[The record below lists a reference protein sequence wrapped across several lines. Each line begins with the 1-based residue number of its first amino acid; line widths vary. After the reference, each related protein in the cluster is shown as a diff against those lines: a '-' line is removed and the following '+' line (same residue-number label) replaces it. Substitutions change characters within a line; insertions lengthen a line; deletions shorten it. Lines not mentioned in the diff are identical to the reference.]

1 MKNLEELKEQLSTLQ
16 SQLSSKMSELYENN
30 IAYPEMNEEVIELNN
45 QIATLSNEILNSK
58 KDLNSSIV
66 IYKKDNLEKE
76 ISDIET
82 QMNNRIQ
89 ELYNEGNQ
97 YIETDDTI
105 INLNSKKILLENE
118 LSSLKKYIKD
128 NMITSNLERLQ
139 NEYKEKQSLLEARQN
154 ELYNNGEQYIQMD
167 SKIMELNNELLR
179 LNNEINNLHNKLIV
193 DAYVTKK
200 EELEEKVSNLE
211 NNLNNKLDELHND
224 GNAYPQMDETVIKLN
239 SEIAS
244 LNDSIK
250 ELVSKYKNNLLNDD
264 IFDTIEVSRE
274 EVVTNEHVLTNNTS
288 ENMADEKSVSNS
300 ETNEA
305 SENKADE
312 KSVSNSETN
321 EASENNLEDKT
332 ANNNKEVLDNTIETD
347 LAELERKQVLLNN
360 KAILY
365 NKLMSGERTIENGKV
380 IKTDSFVKRKK
391 ILEQKISELEEQ
403 RLSAQNLIS
412 NSELEQQKQSVQG
425 LINYFPEMK
434 DEEPIV
440 LYNNAIKS
448 QNKEDILK
456 AIQAVNTMEN
466 ELHKNPILEVLNTM
480 LTIDEQKSKNSNLEN
495 ELAKLTKEKEE
506 LLKLEQDTI
515 DMYTADLNATKEEL
529 SQVTEQ
535 INNLKVQ
542 KETNKENTTSNIKLS
557 EEDSKKVENL
567 PGSSSPTAMI
577 PRNKLEETYKER
589 LENAAKEEPIFHD
602 TEMKEN
608 SMPVEETNQTEVG
621 LNNNDNNLN
630 SEQKTTS
637 NEENQ
642 DSKQENNEEN
652 LDLNLIPKNDDDL
665 DFDLTPEEYKPQII
679 QSVKK
684 ASAKLLEKIKNSK
697 FIELTT
703 KAIEKLREHKVAAL
717 AVTSAAFI
725 GIVGMAGISKNNED
739 KTNTNEIAQTT
750 EQTFETPTESNI
762 ETPIEPAIETTPVE
776 TSEVV
781 ATPTDEETSY
791 KEDLSQA
798 LSNILNSNSEVYT
811 SADRA
816 INNTNGLQPY
826 TESWQNAE
834 PSAYYKIED
843 NQLQKMNETEPNN
856 YYQDGGNVAV
866 RMDNNGTPIG
876 YVSVDQQENT
886 SSKSM

>member
-82 QMNNRIQ
+82 KMNNRIQ

-211 NNLNNKLDELHND
+211 NSLNNKLDELYND

-239 SEIAS
+239 SEIVS

-305 SENKADE
+305 SEN
-312 KSVSNSETN
+312 
-321 EASENNLEDKT
+321 NLEDKT
-332 ANNNKEVLDNTIETD
+332 ANNNKEVVDNTIETD

-380 IKTDSFVKRKK
+380 IKTDSFVKRKE
-391 ILEQKISELEEQ
+391 ILEQKISKLEEQ

-434 DEEPIV
+434 DKEPIV

-577 PRNKLEETYKER
+577 PRNKLEETYEER

-608 SMPVEETNQTEVG
+608 SMSVEETNQTEVG

-630 SEQKTTS
+630 SEQKTTF

-642 DSKQENNEEN
+642 DSKQENNEED
-652 LDLNLIPKNDDDL
+652 LDLNLISKNDDDL

-679 QSVKK
+679 QSIKK
-684 ASAKLLEKIKNSK
+684 APAKLLEKIKNSK
-697 FIELTT
+697 FVELTT
-703 KAIEKLREHKVAAL
+703 KVIEKLREHKVAAL
-717 AVTSAAFI
+717 AVTTAAFI
-725 GIVGMAGISKNNED
+725 GIAGLAGISKNNED
-739 KTNTNEIAQTT
+739 KANSNEATQTT
-750 EQTFETPTESNI
+750 EQTAETPAEPNI
-762 ETPIEPAIETTPVE
+762 ESPIEPVIETSPVE
-776 TSEVV
+776 TSEVTT
-781 ATPTDEETSY
+781 TPTEEETSY
-791 KEDLSQA
+791 KEDLNQA

-843 NQLQKMNETEPNN
+843 NQLQKMNETEANN

-876 YVSVDQQENT
+876 YVSVEQQENT

>member
-82 QMNNRIQ
+82 QINNRIQ

-128 NMITSNLERLQ
+128 NMITSNLEKLQ

-167 SKIMELNNELLR
+167 SKIMELDNELLR

-211 NNLNNKLDELHND
+211 NSLNNKLDELYND

-305 SENKADE
+305 SEN
-312 KSVSNSETN
+312 
-321 EASENNLEDKT
+321 NLEDKT

-360 KAILY
+360 KSILY

-380 IKTDSFVKRKK
+380 IKTDSFVKRKE
-391 ILEQKISELEEQ
+391 ILEQKISKLEEQ

-434 DEEPIV
+434 VEEPIV

-567 PGSSSPTAMI
+567 PGSSSPTAML

-608 SMPVEETNQTEVG
+608 SIPVEETNQTKVG

-703 KAIEKLREHKVAAL
+703 KVIEKLREHKVAAL

-843 NQLQKMNETEPNN
+843 NQLQKMNETEANN

>member
-82 QMNNRIQ
+82 QINNRIQ

-167 SKIMELNNELLR
+167 SKIMELDNELLR

-211 NNLNNKLDELHND
+211 NSLNNKLDELYND

-305 SENKADE
+305 SEN
-312 KSVSNSETN
+312 
-321 EASENNLEDKT
+321 NLEDKT
-332 ANNNKEVLDNTIETD
+332 ANNNKEVVDNTIETD

-360 KAILY
+360 KSILY

-391 ILEQKISELEEQ
+391 IIEQKISELEEQ

-506 LLKLEQDTI
+506 LLKLEQDNI
-515 DMYTADLNATKEEL
+515 NMYTADLNATKEEL

-703 KAIEKLREHKVAAL
+703 KVIEKLREHKVAAL

-762 ETPIEPAIETTPVE
+762 ESPIEPAIETTPVE

-843 NQLQKMNETEPNN
+843 NQLQKMNETEANN

>member
-82 QMNNRIQ
+82 QINNRIQ

-264 IFDTIEVSRE
+264 IFNTIEVSRE

-305 SENKADE
+305 SEN
-312 KSVSNSETN
+312 
-321 EASENNLEDKT
+321 NLEDKT
-332 ANNNKEVLDNTIETD
+332 ANNNKEVVNNTIETD

-380 IKTDSFVKRKK
+380 IKTDSFVKRKE
-391 ILEQKISELEEQ
+391 ILEQKISELEEK

-412 NSELEQQKQSVQG
+412 NSELEQQKQSVQS

-434 DEEPIV
+434 DKEPIV

-466 ELHKNPILEVLNTM
+466 ELHKSPILEVLNTM
-480 LTIDEQKSKNSNLEN
+480 LTIDEQKLKNSNLEN
-495 ELAKLTKEKEE
+495 KLAKLTKEKEE

-567 PGSSSPTAMI
+567 PGSSSPTAML
-577 PRNKLEETYKER
+577 PRNKLEETYEER

-843 NQLQKMNETEPNN
+843 NQLQKMNETEANN

-876 YVSVDQQENT
+876 YVSVEQQENT

>member
-82 QMNNRIQ
+82 QINNRTQ
-89 ELYNEGNQ
+89 ELYNDGNQ

-105 INLNSKKILLENE
+105 INLNSKKILLEKE

-288 ENMADEKSVSNS
+288 ENMADEKSVL
-300 ETNEA
+300 
-305 SENKADE
+305 
-312 KSVSNSETN
+312 NSETN

-332 ANNNKEVLDNTIETD
+332 ANNNKEVVDNTIETD

-380 IKTDSFVKRKK
+380 IKTDSFVKRKE

-456 AIQAVNTMEN
+456 AIQAVNNMEN

-567 PGSSSPTAMI
+567 PGSSSPTAML

-608 SMPVEETNQTEVG
+608 SMPVEGTNQTEG
-621 LNNNDNNLN
+621 ELNNNDNNLN

-703 KAIEKLREHKVAAL
+703 KVIEKLREHKVAAL

-739 KTNTNEIAQTT
+739 KTNTNEITQTT

-843 NQLQKMNETEPNN
+843 NQLQKMNETEANN

>member
-82 QMNNRIQ
+82 QINNRIQ

-167 SKIMELNNELLR
+167 SKIMELDNELLR

-305 SENKADE
+305 SEN
-312 KSVSNSETN
+312 
-321 EASENNLEDKT
+321 NLEDKT
-332 ANNNKEVLDNTIETD
+332 ANNNKEVVDNTIETD

-380 IKTDSFVKRKK
+380 IKTDSFVKRKE

-466 ELHKNPILEVLNTM
+466 ELHKSPILEVLNTM
-480 LTIDEQKSKNSNLEN
+480 LTIDEQKLKNSNLEN

-567 PGSSSPTAMI
+567 PGSSSPTAML
-577 PRNKLEETYKER
+577 PRNKLEETYEER

-608 SMPVEETNQTEVG
+608 SIPVEETNQTEVG

-717 AVTSAAFI
+717 AVTTAAFI
-725 GIVGMAGISKNNED
+725 GIAGLAGISKNNED
-739 KTNTNEIAQTT
+739 KANSNEATQTT
-750 EQTFETPTESNI
+750 EQTAETPAEPNI
-762 ETPIEPAIETTPVE
+762 ESPIEPVIETSPVE
-776 TSEVV
+776 TSEVTT
-781 ATPTDEETSY
+781 TPTEEETSY

-843 NQLQKMNETEPNN
+843 NQLQKMNETEANN

-876 YVSVDQQENT
+876 YVSVEQQENT

>member
-16 SQLSSKMSELYENN
+16 SQLNSKMSELYENN

-139 NEYKEKQSLLEARQN
+139 NEYKEKQLLLEARQN

-167 SKIMELNNELLR
+167 SKIMELDNELLR

-224 GNAYPQMDETVIKLN
+224 GNAYPQIDETVIKLN

-274 EVVTNEHVLTNNTS
+274 EVVTNEHVLTNNNS
-288 ENMADEKSVSNS
+288 ENM
-300 ETNEA
+300 
-305 SENKADE
+305 ADE

-332 ANNNKEVLDNTIETD
+332 ANNNKEVVDNTIETD

-380 IKTDSFVKRKK
+380 IKTDSFVKRKE

-456 AIQAVNTMEN
+456 AIQAVNNMEN

-567 PGSSSPTAMI
+567 PGSSSPTAML

-843 NQLQKMNETEPNN
+843 NQLQKMNETEANN

>member
-154 ELYNNGEQYIQMD
+154 ELHNNGEQYIQMD
-167 SKIMELNNELLR
+167 SKIMELDNELLR

-211 NNLNNKLDELHND
+211 NSLNNKLDELHND

-288 ENMADEKSVSNS
+288 ENMADEKSVL
-300 ETNEA
+300 
-305 SENKADE
+305 
-312 KSVSNSETN
+312 NSETN

-332 ANNNKEVLDNTIETD
+332 ANNNKEVLYNTIETD

-380 IKTDSFVKRKK
+380 IKTDSFVKRKE

-567 PGSSSPTAMI
+567 PGSSSPTAML

-665 DFDLTPEEYKPQII
+665 GFDLTPEEYKPQII

-684 ASAKLLEKIKNSK
+684 APAKLLEKIKNSK

-703 KAIEKLREHKVAAL
+703 KVIEKLREHKVAAL

-843 NQLQKMNETEPNN
+843 NQLQKMNETEANN

>member
-82 QMNNRIQ
+82 QINNRTQ
-89 ELYNEGNQ
+89 ELYNDGNQ

-105 INLNSKKILLENE
+105 INLNSKKILLEKE

-288 ENMADEKSVSNS
+288 EKMADEKSVL
-300 ETNEA
+300 
-305 SENKADE
+305 
-312 KSVSNSETN
+312 NSETN

-332 ANNNKEVLDNTIETD
+332 ANNNKEVVDNTIETD

-380 IKTDSFVKRKK
+380 IKTDSFVKRKE

-703 KAIEKLREHKVAAL
+703 KVIEKLREHKVAAL

-739 KTNTNEIAQTT
+739 KTNTNEITQTT
-750 EQTFETPTESNI
+750 EQTFETPTDSNI

-843 NQLQKMNETEPNN
+843 NQLQKMNETEANN

>member
-82 QMNNRIQ
+82 QINNRIQ

-167 SKIMELNNELLR
+167 SKIMELDNELLR

-305 SENKADE
+305 SEN
-312 KSVSNSETN
+312 
-321 EASENNLEDKT
+321 NLEDKT

-360 KAILY
+360 KAILN

-380 IKTDSFVKRKK
+380 IKTDSFVKRKE

-725 GIVGMAGISKNNED
+725 GIVSMAGISKNNED
-739 KTNTNEIAQTT
+739 KTNTNEITQTT

-843 NQLQKMNETEPNN
+843 NQLQKMNETEANN

>member
-16 SQLSSKMSELYENN
+16 SQLNSKMSELYENN
-30 IAYPEMNEEVIELNN
+30 IAYPEMNEEVIKLNN

-167 SKIMELNNELLR
+167 SKIMELDNELLR

-305 SENKADE
+305 SEN
-312 KSVSNSETN
+312 
-321 EASENNLEDKT
+321 NLEDKT
-332 ANNNKEVLDNTIETD
+332 ANNNKEVVDNTIETD

-391 ILEQKISELEEQ
+391 ILEQKISELEEK

-456 AIQAVNTMEN
+456 AIQAVNNMEN

-506 LLKLEQDTI
+506 LLKLEQDKI
-515 DMYTADLNATKEEL
+515 NMYTADLNATKEEL

-567 PGSSSPTAMI
+567 PGSSSPTAML

-739 KTNTNEIAQTT
+739 KTNTNEITQTT

-843 NQLQKMNETEPNN
+843 NQLQKMNETEANN

>member
-82 QMNNRIQ
+82 QINNRIQ

-167 SKIMELNNELLR
+167 SKIMELDNELLR

-224 GNAYPQMDETVIKLN
+224 GNTYPQMDETVIKLN

-305 SENKADE
+305 SEN
-312 KSVSNSETN
+312 
-321 EASENNLEDKT
+321 NLEDKT
-332 ANNNKEVLDNTIETD
+332 ANNNKEVVDNTIETD

-380 IKTDSFVKRKK
+380 IKTDSFVKRKE
-391 ILEQKISELEEQ
+391 ILEQKISELEEK

-412 NSELEQQKQSVQG
+412 NSELEQQKQSVQS

-434 DEEPIV
+434 DKEPIV

-466 ELHKNPILEVLNTM
+466 ELHKSPILEVLNTM
-480 LTIDEQKSKNSNLEN
+480 LTIDEQKLKNSNLEN

-529 SQVTEQ
+529 SQITEQ

-567 PGSSSPTAMI
+567 PGSSSPTAML
-577 PRNKLEETYKER
+577 PRNKLEETYEER
-589 LENAAKEEPIFHD
+589 LENAAKEEPIFYD

-684 ASAKLLEKIKNSK
+684 APAKLLEKIKNSK

-703 KAIEKLREHKVAAL
+703 KVIEKLREHKVAAL

-739 KTNTNEIAQTT
+739 KTNTNEIPQTT
-750 EQTFETPTESNI
+750 AQTFETSTESNI

-843 NQLQKMNETEPNN
+843 NQLQKMNETEANN

>member
-82 QMNNRIQ
+82 QINNRIQ

-105 INLNSKKILLENE
+105 INLNSKKILFENE

-128 NMITSNLERLQ
+128 NMITSNLEKLQ

-167 SKIMELNNELLR
+167 SKIMELDNELLR

-211 NNLNNKLDELHND
+211 NSLNNKLDELYND

-305 SENKADE
+305 SEN
-312 KSVSNSETN
+312 
-321 EASENNLEDKT
+321 NLEDKT

-360 KAILY
+360 KSILY

-380 IKTDSFVKRKK
+380 IKTDSFVKRKE
-391 ILEQKISELEEQ
+391 IIEQKISELEEQ

-542 KETNKENTTSNIKLS
+542 KKTNKENTTSNIKLS

-567 PGSSSPTAMI
+567 PGSSSPTAML

-703 KAIEKLREHKVAAL
+703 KVIKKLREHKVAAL

-739 KTNTNEIAQTT
+739 KTNTNEITQTT

-791 KEDLSQA
+791 KEYLSQA

-843 NQLQKMNETEPNN
+843 NQLQKMNETEANN
-856 YYQDGGNVAV
+856 YHQDGGNVAV

>member
-16 SQLSSKMSELYENN
+16 SQLNSKMSELYENN
-30 IAYPEMNEEVIELNN
+30 IAYPEMNEEVIKLNN

-167 SKIMELNNELLR
+167 SKIMELDNELLR

-305 SENKADE
+305 SEN
-312 KSVSNSETN
+312 
-321 EASENNLEDKT
+321 NLEDKT
-332 ANNNKEVLDNTIETD
+332 ANNNKEVVDNTIETD

-391 ILEQKISELEEQ
+391 ILEQKISELEEK

-412 NSELEQQKQSVQG
+412 NSELEQQKQSVQS

-434 DEEPIV
+434 DKEPIV

-456 AIQAVNTMEN
+456 AIQAVNNMEN

-506 LLKLEQDTI
+506 LLKLEQDKI
-515 DMYTADLNATKEEL
+515 NMYTADLNATKEEL

-567 PGSSSPTAMI
+567 PGSSSPTAML

-843 NQLQKMNETEPNN
+843 NQLQKMNETEANN

>member
-82 QMNNRIQ
+82 QINNRIQ

-239 SEIAS
+239 SELAS

-305 SENKADE
+305 SEN
-312 KSVSNSETN
+312 
-321 EASENNLEDKT
+321 NLEDKT
-332 ANNNKEVLDNTIETD
+332 ANNNKEVVDNTIETD

-380 IKTDSFVKRKK
+380 IKTDSFVKRKE

-434 DEEPIV
+434 DKEPIV

-456 AIQAVNTMEN
+456 AIQAVNNMEN

-506 LLKLEQDTI
+506 LLKSEQDTI

-567 PGSSSPTAMI
+567 PGSSSPTAML
-577 PRNKLEETYKER
+577 PRNKLEETYEER

-608 SMPVEETNQTEVG
+608 SMPVEETNQTEG
-621 LNNNDNNLN
+621 ELNNNDNNLN

-684 ASAKLLEKIKNSK
+684 APAKLLEKIKNSK
-697 FIELTT
+697 FVELTT
-703 KAIEKLREHKVAAL
+703 KVIEKLRKHKVAAL
-717 AVTSAAFI
+717 AVTTAAFI
-725 GIVGMAGISKNNED
+725 GIAGLAGISKNNED
-739 KTNTNEIAQTT
+739 KANSNEATQTT
-750 EQTFETPTESNI
+750 EQTAETPTEPNI
-762 ETPIEPAIETTPVE
+762 ETPIEPVIETSPVE
-776 TSEVV
+776 TSEVTT
-781 ATPTDEETSY
+781 TPTEEETSY

-816 INNTNGLQPY
+816 INNTNRLQPY

-843 NQLQKMNETEPNN
+843 NQLQKMNETEANN

-876 YVSVDQQENT
+876 YVSVEQQENT

>member
-288 ENMADEKSVSNS
+288 ENMADEKSVL
-300 ETNEA
+300 
-305 SENKADE
+305 
-312 KSVSNSETN
+312 NSETN

-332 ANNNKEVLDNTIETD
+332 ANNNKEVVDNTIEID

-391 ILEQKISELEEQ
+391 ILEQKISELEEK

-412 NSELEQQKQSVQG
+412 NSELEQQKQSVQS

-480 LTIDEQKSKNSNLEN
+480 LTIDEQKLKNSNLEN

-703 KAIEKLREHKVAAL
+703 KVIEKLREHKVAAL

-739 KTNTNEIAQTT
+739 KTNTNEITQTT

-843 NQLQKMNETEPNN
+843 NQLQKMNETEANN

>member
-82 QMNNRIQ
+82 QINNRIQ

-167 SKIMELNNELLR
+167 SKIMELDNELLR

-239 SEIAS
+239 SEFAS

-288 ENMADEKSVSNS
+288 ENM
-300 ETNEA
+300 
-305 SENKADE
+305 ADE

-380 IKTDSFVKRKK
+380 IKTDSFVKRKE

-725 GIVGMAGISKNNED
+725 GIVSMAGISKNNED
-739 KTNTNEIAQTT
+739 KTNTNEITQTT

-843 NQLQKMNETEPNN
+843 NQLQKMNETEANN

>member
-288 ENMADEKSVSNS
+288 ENMADEKSVL
-300 ETNEA
+300 
-305 SENKADE
+305 
-312 KSVSNSETN
+312 NSETN

-332 ANNNKEVLDNTIETD
+332 ANNNKEVVDNTIEID

-391 ILEQKISELEEQ
+391 ILEQKISELEEK

-412 NSELEQQKQSVQG
+412 NSELEQQKQSVQS

-480 LTIDEQKSKNSNLEN
+480 LTIDEQKLKNSNLEN

-567 PGSSSPTAMI
+567 PGSSSPTAML

-703 KAIEKLREHKVAAL
+703 KVIEKLREHKVAAL

-739 KTNTNEIAQTT
+739 KTNTNEITQTT

-843 NQLQKMNETEPNN
+843 NQLQKMNETEANN

>member
-82 QMNNRIQ
+82 QINNRIQ

-264 IFDTIEVSRE
+264 IFNTIEVSRE

-305 SENKADE
+305 SEN
-312 KSVSNSETN
+312 
-321 EASENNLEDKT
+321 NLEDKT
-332 ANNNKEVLDNTIETD
+332 ANNNKEVVDNTIETD

-380 IKTDSFVKRKK
+380 IKTDSFVKRKE
-391 ILEQKISELEEQ
+391 ILEQKISELEEK

-412 NSELEQQKQSVQG
+412 NSELEQQKQSVQS

-434 DEEPIV
+434 DKEPIV

-466 ELHKNPILEVLNTM
+466 ELHKSPILEVLNTM
-480 LTIDEQKSKNSNLEN
+480 LTIDEQKLKNSNLEN
-495 ELAKLTKEKEE
+495 KLAKLTKEKEE

-577 PRNKLEETYKER
+577 PRNKLEETYEER

-684 ASAKLLEKIKNSK
+684 APAKLLEKIKNSK

-703 KAIEKLREHKVAAL
+703 KVIEKLREHKVAAL

-725 GIVGMAGISKNNED
+725 GIVGMVGISKNNED

-843 NQLQKMNETEPNN
+843 NQLQKMNETEANN

>member
-16 SQLSSKMSELYENN
+16 SQLSSKTSELYENN

-264 IFDTIEVSRE
+264 IFNTIEVSRE

-305 SENKADE
+305 SEN
-312 KSVSNSETN
+312 
-321 EASENNLEDKT
+321 NLEDKT
-332 ANNNKEVLDNTIETD
+332 ANNNKEVVDNTIETD

-380 IKTDSFVKRKK
+380 IKTDSFVKRKE
-391 ILEQKISELEEQ
+391 ILEQKISELEEK

-412 NSELEQQKQSVQG
+412 NSELEQQKQSVQS

-434 DEEPIV
+434 DKEPIV

-466 ELHKNPILEVLNTM
+466 ELHKSPILEVLNTM
-480 LTIDEQKSKNSNLEN
+480 LTIDEQKLKNSNLEN
-495 ELAKLTKEKEE
+495 KLAKLTKEKEE

-567 PGSSSPTAMI
+567 PGSSSPTAML
-577 PRNKLEETYKER
+577 PRNKLEETYEER

-843 NQLQKMNETEPNN
+843 NQLQKMNETEANN

-876 YVSVDQQENT
+876 YVSVEQQENT

>member
-82 QMNNRIQ
+82 QINNRTQ
-89 ELYNEGNQ
+89 ELYNDGNQ

-105 INLNSKKILLENE
+105 INLNSKKILLEKE

-288 ENMADEKSVSNS
+288 ENMADEKSVL
-300 ETNEA
+300 
-305 SENKADE
+305 
-312 KSVSNSETN
+312 NSETN

-332 ANNNKEVLDNTIETD
+332 ANNNKEVVDNTIETD

-380 IKTDSFVKRKK
+380 IKTDSFVKRKE

-703 KAIEKLREHKVAAL
+703 KVIEKLREHKVAAL

-739 KTNTNEIAQTT
+739 KTNTNEITQTT

-843 NQLQKMNETEPNN
+843 NQIQKMNETEANN

>member
-82 QMNNRIQ
+82 KMNNRIQ

-167 SKIMELNNELLR
+167 SKIMELDNELLR

-211 NNLNNKLDELHND
+211 NSLNNKLDELYND

-239 SEIAS
+239 SEIVS

-305 SENKADE
+305 SEN
-312 KSVSNSETN
+312 
-321 EASENNLEDKT
+321 NLEDKT
-332 ANNNKEVLDNTIETD
+332 ANNNKEVVDNTIETD

-380 IKTDSFVKRKK
+380 IKTDSFVKRKE

-434 DEEPIV
+434 DKEPIV

-456 AIQAVNTMEN
+456 AIQAVNNMEN

-506 LLKLEQDTI
+506 LLKSEQDTI

-577 PRNKLEETYKER
+577 PRNKLEETYEER

-608 SMPVEETNQTEVG
+608 SMSVEETNQTEVG

-630 SEQKTTS
+630 SEQKTTF

-642 DSKQENNEEN
+642 DSKQENNEED
-652 LDLNLIPKNDDDL
+652 LDLNLISKNDDDL

-679 QSVKK
+679 QSIKK
-684 ASAKLLEKIKNSK
+684 APAKLLEKIKNSK
-697 FIELTT
+697 FVELTT
-703 KAIEKLREHKVAAL
+703 KVIEKLREHKVAAL
-717 AVTSAAFI
+717 AVTTAAFI
-725 GIVGMAGISKNNED
+725 GIAGLAGISKNNED
-739 KTNTNEIAQTT
+739 KANSNEATQTT
-750 EQTFETPTESNI
+750 EQTAETPAEPNI
-762 ETPIEPAIETTPVE
+762 ETPIEPVIETSPVE
-776 TSEVV
+776 TSEVTT
-781 ATPTDEETSY
+781 TPTEEETSY
-791 KEDLSQA
+791 KEDLNQA

-843 NQLQKMNETEPNN
+843 NQLQKMNETEANN

>member
-288 ENMADEKSVSNS
+288 ENMADEKSVL
-300 ETNEA
+300 
-305 SENKADE
+305 
-312 KSVSNSETN
+312 NSETN

-608 SMPVEETNQTEVG
+608 SMSVEETNQTEVG

-665 DFDLTPEEYKPQII
+665 DFNLTPEEYKPQII

-703 KAIEKLREHKVAAL
+703 KVIEKLREHKVAAL

-826 TESWQNAE
+826 TESWQNAK

-843 NQLQKMNETEPNN
+843 NQLQKMNETEANN

>member
-82 QMNNRIQ
+82 QTNNRIQ

-211 NNLNNKLDELHND
+211 NSLNNKLDELHND

-244 LNDSIK
+244 LNDNIK

-264 IFDTIEVSRE
+264 IFDTIEVSKE
-274 EVVTNEHVLTNNTS
+274 EVVTNENVLTNNTS
-288 ENMADEKSVSNS
+288 EN
-300 ETNEA
+300 T
-305 SENKADE
+305 ADE

-347 LAELERKQVLLNN
+347 LAELERKQVLLNTE
-360 KAILY
+360 AILY
-365 NKLMSGERTIENGKV
+365 NKLMSGEITSKNGKV

-480 LTIDEQKSKNSNLEN
+480 LAIDEQKSKNSNLEN

-506 LLKLEQDTI
+506 LLKLEQDKI
-515 DMYTADLNATKEEL
+515 NMYTADLNATKEEL

-567 PGSSSPTAMI
+567 PGSSAPTAML
-577 PRNKLEETYKER
+577 PRNKLEETYEER

-608 SMPVEETNQTEVG
+608 SMPVEETNQTEG
-621 LNNNDNNLN
+621 ELNNNDNNLN

-642 DSKQENNEEN
+642 DSKQENNEED
-652 LDLNLIPKNDDDL
+652 LDLNLISKNDDDL

-703 KAIEKLREHKVAAL
+703 KVIEYLREHKVAAL

-725 GIVGMAGISKNNED
+725 GIVGMSGISKNNED

-762 ETPIEPAIETTPVE
+762 ETPIEPAIETAPVE

-811 SADRA
+811 SADRT

-843 NQLQKMNETEPNN
+843 NQLQKMNETEANN

>member
-82 QMNNRIQ
+82 QINNRIQ

-305 SENKADE
+305 SEN
-312 KSVSNSETN
+312 
-321 EASENNLEDKT
+321 NLEDKT

-380 IKTDSFVKRKK
+380 IKTDSFVKRKE

-506 LLKLEQDTI
+506 LLKLEQDNI
-515 DMYTADLNATKEEL
+515 NMYTADLNATKEEL

-542 KETNKENTTSNIKLS
+542 KKTNKENTTSNIKLS

-567 PGSSSPTAMI
+567 PGSSSPTAML

-608 SMPVEETNQTEVG
+608 SIPVEETNQTKVG

-703 KAIEKLREHKVAAL
+703 KVIEKLREHKVAAL

-843 NQLQKMNETEPNN
+843 NQLQKMNETEANN

>member
-82 QMNNRIQ
+82 QINNRIQ

-167 SKIMELNNELLR
+167 SKIMELDNELLR

-211 NNLNNKLDELHND
+211 NSLNNKLDELYND

-305 SENKADE
+305 SEN
-312 KSVSNSETN
+312 
-321 EASENNLEDKT
+321 NLEDKT

-360 KAILY
+360 KSILY

-380 IKTDSFVKRKK
+380 IKTDSFVKRKE
-391 ILEQKISELEEQ
+391 ILEQKISKLEEQ

-506 LLKLEQDTI
+506 LLKLEQDNI
-515 DMYTADLNATKEEL
+515 NMYTADLNATKEEL

-703 KAIEKLREHKVAAL
+703 KVIEKLREHKVAAL

-762 ETPIEPAIETTPVE
+762 ESPIEPAIETTPVE

-843 NQLQKMNETEPNN
+843 NQLQKMNETEANN

>member
-82 QMNNRIQ
+82 QINNRIQ

-167 SKIMELNNELLR
+167 SKIMELDNELLR

-305 SENKADE
+305 SEN
-312 KSVSNSETN
+312 
-321 EASENNLEDKT
+321 NLEDKT
-332 ANNNKEVLDNTIETD
+332 ANNNKEVVDNTIETD

-380 IKTDSFVKRKK
+380 IKTDSFVKRKE

-466 ELHKNPILEVLNTM
+466 ELHKSPILEVLNTM
-480 LTIDEQKSKNSNLEN
+480 LTIDEQKLKNSNLEN

-567 PGSSSPTAMI
+567 PGSSSPTAML
-577 PRNKLEETYKER
+577 PRNKLEETYEER

-608 SMPVEETNQTEVG
+608 SIPVEETNQTEVG

-762 ETPIEPAIETTPVE
+762 DTPIEPAIETTPVE

-843 NQLQKMNETEPNN
+843 NQLQKMNETEANN

-876 YVSVDQQENT
+876 YVSVEQQENT

>member
-82 QMNNRIQ
+82 QINNRTQ
-89 ELYNEGNQ
+89 ELYNDGNQ

-105 INLNSKKILLENE
+105 INLNSKKILLEKE

-211 NNLNNKLDELHND
+211 NNLNNKLDELHNY

-288 ENMADEKSVSNS
+288 EKMADEKSVL
-300 ETNEA
+300 
-305 SENKADE
+305 
-312 KSVSNSETN
+312 NSETN

-332 ANNNKEVLDNTIETD
+332 ANNNKEVVDNTIETD

-380 IKTDSFVKRKK
+380 IKTDSFVKRKE

-703 KAIEKLREHKVAAL
+703 KVIEKLREHKVAAL

-739 KTNTNEIAQTT
+739 KTNTNEITQTT

-843 NQLQKMNETEPNN
+843 NQLQKMNETEANN

>member
-82 QMNNRIQ
+82 QINNRIQ

-139 NEYKEKQSLLEARQN
+139 NEYKEKQSLLESRQN

-167 SKIMELNNELLR
+167 SKIMELDNELLR

-211 NNLNNKLDELHND
+211 NSLNNKLDELYND

-305 SENKADE
+305 SEN
-312 KSVSNSETN
+312 
-321 EASENNLEDKT
+321 NLEDKT

-360 KAILY
+360 KSILY

-380 IKTDSFVKRKK
+380 IKTDSFVKRKE
-391 ILEQKISELEEQ
+391 ILEQKISKLEEQ

-480 LTIDEQKSKNSNLEN
+480 LTIDEQKLKNSNLEN

-567 PGSSSPTAMI
+567 PGSSSPTAML

-608 SMPVEETNQTEVG
+608 SMPVEETNQTKVG

-739 KTNTNEIAQTT
+739 KTNTNEITQTT

-843 NQLQKMNETEPNN
+843 NQLQKMNETEANN

>member
-82 QMNNRIQ
+82 QINNRIQ

-128 NMITSNLERLQ
+128 NMITSNLEKLQ

-167 SKIMELNNELLR
+167 SKIMELDNELLR

-211 NNLNNKLDELHND
+211 NSLNNKLDELYND

-305 SENKADE
+305 SEN
-312 KSVSNSETN
+312 
-321 EASENNLEDKT
+321 NLEDKT

-360 KAILY
+360 KSILY

-380 IKTDSFVKRKK
+380 IKTDSFVKRKE
-391 ILEQKISELEEQ
+391 ILEQKISKLEEQ

-739 KTNTNEIAQTT
+739 KTNTNEITQTT

-843 NQLQKMNETEPNN
+843 NQLQKMNETEANN

>member
-82 QMNNRIQ
+82 QINNRIQ

-305 SENKADE
+305 SEN
-312 KSVSNSETN
+312 
-321 EASENNLEDKT
+321 NLEDKT

-391 ILEQKISELEEQ
+391 ILEQKISELEEK

-567 PGSSSPTAMI
+567 PGSSSPTAML

-843 NQLQKMNETEPNN
+843 NQLQKMNETEANN

>member
-1 MKNLEELKEQLSTLQ
+1 M
-16 SQLSSKMSELYENN
+16 
-30 IAYPEMNEEVIELNN
+30 
-45 QIATLSNEILNSK
+45 
-58 KDLNSSIV
+58 
-66 IYKKDNLEKE
+66 
-76 ISDIET
+76 
-82 QMNNRIQ
+82 
-89 ELYNEGNQ
+89 
-97 YIETDDTI
+97 
-105 INLNSKKILLENE
+105 
-118 LSSLKKYIKD
+118 
-128 NMITSNLERLQ
+128 
-139 NEYKEKQSLLEARQN
+139 
-154 ELYNNGEQYIQMD
+154 
-167 SKIMELNNELLR
+167 
-179 LNNEINNLHNKLIV
+179 
-193 DAYVTKK
+193 
-200 EELEEKVSNLE
+200 
-211 NNLNNKLDELHND
+211 
-224 GNAYPQMDETVIKLN
+224 
-239 SEIAS
+239 
-244 LNDSIK
+244 
-250 ELVSKYKNNLLNDD
+250 
-264 IFDTIEVSRE
+264 
-274 EVVTNEHVLTNNTS
+274 
-288 ENMADEKSVSNS
+288 
-300 ETNEA
+300 
-305 SENKADE
+305 
-312 KSVSNSETN
+312 
-321 EASENNLEDKT
+321 
-332 ANNNKEVLDNTIETD
+332 
-347 LAELERKQVLLNN
+347 AELERKQVLLNN

-380 IKTDSFVKRKK
+380 IKTDSFVKRKE
-391 ILEQKISELEEQ
+391 ILEQKISELEEK

-412 NSELEQQKQSVQG
+412 NSELEQQKQSVQS

-434 DEEPIV
+434 DKEPIV

-466 ELHKNPILEVLNTM
+466 ELHKSPILEVLNTM
-480 LTIDEQKSKNSNLEN
+480 LTIDEQKLKNSNLEN

-567 PGSSSPTAMI
+567 PGSSSPTAML
-577 PRNKLEETYKER
+577 PRNKLEETYEER

-703 KAIEKLREHKVAAL
+703 KAIEKLREHKVATL

-843 NQLQKMNETEPNN
+843 NQLQKMNETEANN

-876 YVSVDQQENT
+876 YVSVEQQENT

>member
-16 SQLSSKMSELYENN
+16 SQLNSKMSELYENN

-82 QMNNRIQ
+82 QINNRTQ
-89 ELYNEGNQ
+89 ELYNDGNQ

-105 INLNSKKILLENE
+105 INLNSKKILLEKE

-288 ENMADEKSVSNS
+288 ENMADEKSVL
-300 ETNEA
+300 
-305 SENKADE
+305 
-312 KSVSNSETN
+312 NSETN

-365 NKLMSGERTIENGKV
+365 NKLISGERTIENGKV

-495 ELAKLTKEKEE
+495 KLAKLTKEKQE

-577 PRNKLEETYKER
+577 PRNKLEETYEER

-665 DFDLTPEEYKPQII
+665 GFDLTPEEYKPQII

-750 EQTFETPTESNI
+750 EQTFETTTESNI

-843 NQLQKMNETEPNN
+843 NQLQKMNETEANN

>member
-82 QMNNRIQ
+82 QINNRTQ
-89 ELYNEGNQ
+89 ELYNDGNQ

-105 INLNSKKILLENE
+105 INLNSKKILLEKE

-288 ENMADEKSVSNS
+288 ENMADEKSVL
-300 ETNEA
+300 
-305 SENKADE
+305 
-312 KSVSNSETN
+312 NSETN

-332 ANNNKEVLDNTIETD
+332 ANNNKEVVDNTIETD

-380 IKTDSFVKRKK
+380 IKTDSFVKRKE

-703 KAIEKLREHKVAAL
+703 KVIEKLREHKVAAL

-739 KTNTNEIAQTT
+739 KTNTNEITQTT

-826 TESWQNAE
+826 TESWQNAK

-843 NQLQKMNETEPNN
+843 NQLQKMNETEANN

>member
-16 SQLSSKMSELYENN
+16 SQLNSKMSELYENN

-82 QMNNRIQ
+82 QINNRIQ

-139 NEYKEKQSLLEARQN
+139 NEYKEKQLLLEARQN

-167 SKIMELNNELLR
+167 SKIMELDNELLR

-244 LNDSIK
+244 LNDNIK

-305 SENKADE
+305 SEN
-312 KSVSNSETN
+312 
-321 EASENNLEDKT
+321 NLEDKT
-332 ANNNKEVLDNTIETD
+332 ANNNKEVVDNTIETD

-380 IKTDSFVKRKK
+380 IKTDSFVKRKE
-391 ILEQKISELEEQ
+391 ILEQKISKLEEQ

-456 AIQAVNTMEN
+456 AIQAVNNMEN

-506 LLKLEQDTI
+506 LLKLEQDNI
-515 DMYTADLNATKEEL
+515 NMYTADLNATKEEL

-542 KETNKENTTSNIKLS
+542 KETNKENTASNIKLS

-567 PGSSSPTAMI
+567 PGSSSPTAML

-608 SMPVEETNQTEVG
+608 SMPVEGTNQTEG
-621 LNNNDNNLN
+621 ELNNNDNNLN

-684 ASAKLLEKIKNSK
+684 ASAKLLEKSKNSK

-703 KAIEKLREHKVAAL
+703 KVIEKLRKHKVAAL

-739 KTNTNEIAQTT
+739 KTNTNEIPQTT

-762 ETPIEPAIETTPVE
+762 ETPIEHAIETTPVE

-781 ATPTDEETSY
+781 AAPTDEETSY

-843 NQLQKMNETEPNN
+843 NQLQKINETEANN

>member
-82 QMNNRIQ
+82 QINNRIQ

-154 ELYNNGEQYIQMD
+154 ELHNNGEQYIQMD
-167 SKIMELNNELLR
+167 SKIMELDNELLR

-211 NNLNNKLDELHND
+211 NSLNNKLDELHND

-288 ENMADEKSVSNS
+288 ENMADEKSVL
-300 ETNEA
+300 
-305 SENKADE
+305 
-312 KSVSNSETN
+312 NSETN

-380 IKTDSFVKRKK
+380 IKTDSFVKRKE

-480 LTIDEQKSKNSNLEN
+480 LTIDEQKLKNSNLEN

-557 EEDSKKVENL
+557 EDDSKKVENL
-567 PGSSSPTAMI
+567 PGSSSPTAML

-602 TEMKEN
+602 TEMKED

-642 DSKQENNEEN
+642 DSKQENNEED
-652 LDLNLIPKNDDDL
+652 LELNLIPKNDDDL

-843 NQLQKMNETEPNN
+843 NQLQKMNETEANN

>member
-154 ELYNNGEQYIQMD
+154 ELHNNGEQYIQMD
-167 SKIMELNNELLR
+167 SKIMELDNELLR

-211 NNLNNKLDELHND
+211 NSLNNKLDELHND

-305 SENKADE
+305 SEN
-312 KSVSNSETN
+312 
-321 EASENNLEDKT
+321 NLEDKT
-332 ANNNKEVLDNTIETD
+332 ANNNKEVVDNTIETD

-380 IKTDSFVKRKK
+380 IKTDSFVKRKE

-412 NSELEQQKQSVQG
+412 NSELEQQKQSVQS

-434 DEEPIV
+434 DKEPIV

-456 AIQAVNTMEN
+456 AIQAVNNMEN

-567 PGSSSPTAMI
+567 PGSSSPTAML

-816 INNTNGLQPY
+816 INNANGLQPY

-843 NQLQKMNETEPNN
+843 NQLQKMNETEANN

>member
-1 MKNLEELKEQLSTLQ
+1 MHYMKNLEELKEQLSTLQ
-16 SQLSSKMSELYENN
+16 SQLSSKTSELYENN

-154 ELYNNGEQYIQMD
+154 ELHNNGEQYIQMD
-167 SKIMELNNELLR
+167 SKIMELDNELLR

-211 NNLNNKLDELHND
+211 NSLNNKLDELHND

-288 ENMADEKSVSNS
+288 ENMADEKSVL
-300 ETNEA
+300 
-305 SENKADE
+305 
-312 KSVSNSETN
+312 NSETN

-380 IKTDSFVKRKK
+380 IKTDSFVKRKE

-448 QNKEDILK
+448 RNKEDILK

-567 PGSSSPTAMI
+567 PGSSSPTAML

-621 LNNNDNNLN
+621 LNNNDDNLN

-750 EQTFETPTESNI
+750 EQTFEIPTESNI

-843 NQLQKMNETEPNN
+843 NQLQKMNETEANN

>member
-288 ENMADEKSVSNS
+288 ENMADEKSVL
-300 ETNEA
+300 
-305 SENKADE
+305 
-312 KSVSNSETN
+312 NSETN

-391 ILEQKISELEEQ
+391 ILEQKISELEEK

-577 PRNKLEETYKER
+577 PRNKLEETYEER

-602 TEMKEN
+602 TEMNEN

-665 DFDLTPEEYKPQII
+665 DFNLTPEEYKPQII

-703 KAIEKLREHKVAAL
+703 KVIEKLREHKVAAL

-826 TESWQNAE
+826 TESWKNAE

-843 NQLQKMNETEPNN
+843 NQLQKMNETEANN

>member
-82 QMNNRIQ
+82 QINNRIQ

-239 SEIAS
+239 SELAS

-305 SENKADE
+305 SEN
-312 KSVSNSETN
+312 
-321 EASENNLEDKT
+321 NLEDKT
-332 ANNNKEVLDNTIETD
+332 ANNNKEVVDNTIETD

-380 IKTDSFVKRKK
+380 IKTDSFVKRKE

-434 DEEPIV
+434 DKEPIV

-456 AIQAVNTMEN
+456 AIQAVNNMEN

-506 LLKLEQDTI
+506 LLKSEQDTI

-567 PGSSSPTAMI
+567 PGSSSPTAML
-577 PRNKLEETYKER
+577 PRNKLEETYEER

-608 SMPVEETNQTEVG
+608 SMPVEETNQTEG
-621 LNNNDNNLN
+621 ELNNNDNNLN

-703 KAIEKLREHKVAAL
+703 KVIEKLRAHKVAAL
-717 AVTSAAFI
+717 AVTTAAFI
-725 GIVGMAGISKNNED
+725 GIAGLAGISKNNED

-750 EQTFETPTESNI
+750 EQTAETPAEPNI
-762 ETPIEPAIETTPVE
+762 ESPIEPVIETSPVE
-776 TSEVV
+776 TSEVTT
-781 ATPTDEETSY
+781 TPTEEETSY

-843 NQLQKMNETEPNN
+843 NQLQKMNETEANN

-876 YVSVDQQENT
+876 YVSVEQQENT